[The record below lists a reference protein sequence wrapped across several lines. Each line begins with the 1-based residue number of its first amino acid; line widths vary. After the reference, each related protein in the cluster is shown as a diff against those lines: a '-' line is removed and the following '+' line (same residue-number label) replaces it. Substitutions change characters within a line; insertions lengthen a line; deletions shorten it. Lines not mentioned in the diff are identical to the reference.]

1 MAGSSSTIFRGQPTF
16 MGGSSFDMPG
26 GDSRF
31 VLELHKHDANSEML
45 LIEEGEGEFEIDG
58 RSYTAGAGSML
69 FYHRG
74 IWHKELS
81 TKHPFRCTYIA
92 FTGLQVGELE
102 RDFFLSRERLPII
115 QLHDQLPVIR
125 KLMRDAI
132 AESRKLEPEAQMIAS
147 HYLGIIFA
155 KLARLAHYD
164 DEARQSRLPARE
176 AVWKAKRI
184 IEENYSAPL
193 TLDTLAEETYLN
205 KYHLAHLFKEMVGVS
220 PIQFLIYCRI
230 EAAKRYLRTTGLQVK
245 EIAEIV
251 GYQSEPS
258 FYNVFMKVS
267 GMTPKKYREKDY

>member
-1 MAGSSSTIFRGQPTF
+1 MADSTLFRGQPIYIA
-16 MGGSSFDMPG
+16 GGSFDMAG

-31 VLELHKHDANSEML
+31 NLELHKHDANSEIL

-74 IWHKELS
+74 IWHREQS
-81 TKHPFRCTYIA
+81 TKHPFRCTYIG
-92 FTGLQVGELE
+92 FTGLQIGELE
-102 RDFFLSRERLPII
+102 RDFFLSRDRLPII

-125 KLMRDAI
+125 KLMRDTI
-132 AESRKLEPEAQMIAS
+132 AESDKFEPEAQMIAS

-155 KLARLAHYD
+155 KLARIAHYG
-164 DEARQSRLPARE
+164 DEAQRSRFPAKE

-205 KYHLAHLFKEMVGVS
+205 KYHLAHLFKELVGVS

-230 EAAKRYLRTTGLQVK
+230 EAAKRYLRTTSLQVK

-267 GMTPKKYREKDY
+267 GVTPRKYREGTVD